1 MVTKLDLDQVK
12 KIVKPFKAKLFSVG
26 FDDAKVLL
34 FGSWAKGLQQEWSD
48 IDLCVISNKFSENY
62 YQDYIRLSLMALEIN
77 MAIQPIPMKPN
88 DFIDKYS
95 TLVAEIKK
103 YGVEV

>member
-1 MVTKLDLDQVK
+1 MA
-12 KIVKPFKAKLFSVG
+12 FKT
-26 FDDAKVLL
+26 
-34 FGSWAKGLQQEWSD
+34 
-48 IDLCVISNKFSENY
+48 
-62 YQDYIRLSLMALEIN
+62 N